1 MTTAPTDH
9 AAATA
14 AAFLQGLA
22 DQDFAQLGG
31 ALAADARHRAQL
43 PKGMR
48 ERTGPEAV
56 AGQFARWFGDTEDD
70 ELVEAALGDVGGRLQ
85 LRWRL
90 RLRAERLGP
99 GWFTVEQQAY
109 ADAGEDGRIARLDLV
124 CTGYRPEGGGNG

>member
-31 ALAADARHRAQL
+31 ALAADARLRALL
-43 PKGMR
+43 PKGLR
-48 ERTGPEAV
+48 D
-56 AGQFARWFGDTEDD
+56 FGDTEDF
-70 ELVEAALGDVGGRLQ
+70 ELVEAALGDVGRRLQ

-90 RLRAERLGP
+90 RLRAERLGA

-109 ADAGEDGRIARLDLV
+109 ADAGEDGRLARIDLV
-124 CTGYRPEGGGNG
+124 CTGYRPEADDG